1 MPDFWTLDAIK
12 GLGRS
17 EREYWVRFTRAVY
30 ERKEKRMSDL
40 ITKLAERAAS
50 LLSPRN
56 RR

>member
-50 LLSPRN
+50 LLSSRN

>member
-1 MPDFWTLDAIK
+1 MPAWSPADIR

-17 EREYWVRFTRAVY
+17 EREYWVQFTRAVY
-30 ERKEKRMSDL
+30 ERKEKRTSDL
-40 ITKLAERAAS
+40 ITKLAERAAA

>member
-1 MPDFWTLDAIK
+1 MPAWSLDVIR

-17 EREYWVRFTRAVY
+17 ERKYWVQFTRALY

-40 ITKLAERAAS
+40 ITKLAERATA
-50 LLSPRN
+50 LLGRHS